1 MFRKKI
7 KLFILIFIFYQTPL
21 LSKSNSLEDLNSK
34 KLSNY
39 FSGIVASQNRNNS
52 EALNYFNSSKDLI
65 NKHNPYF
72 KRYVYSLVL
81 EKRVPIAIKN
91 INTIRNTDN
100 TNFFEFYLLLIVD
113 SLKKNNFTEAQN
125 HLSSAFNFVG
135 DDRLNPAI
143 LETLKQFIFVFK
155 EKKLLQDKKS
165 FGNLTLIAETFQR
178 CYLNDPKTD
187 KFFSNLINNQ

>member
-1 MFRKKI
+1 M
-7 KLFILIFIFYQTPL
+7 
-21 LSKSNSLEDLNSK
+21 
-34 KLSNY
+34 
-39 FSGIVASQNRNNS
+39 
-52 EALNYFNSSKDLI
+52 
-65 NKHNPYF
+65 
-72 KRYVYSLVL
+72 
-81 EKRVPIAIKN
+81 
-91 INTIRNTDN
+91 
-100 TNFFEFYLLLIVD
+100 LLIVD

-165 FGNLTLIAETFQR
+165 FGNLTLIAETFQK

-187 KFFSNLINNQ
+187 KFFSNVINNYNQIDYTRYLYFYFSIINLIERLKCIWPDLLYFIFRLRESTKYFLNSQSWVHFVDVVDKDIFR